1 MRHVFYLHGFASS
14 PASSKSA
21 FLAGRLRRHGLDLHC
36 PDFNEPDFETMTVTR
51 MLEQVDRAI
60 AALPPGPVALI
71 GSSLGGFVAY
81 HTAFRH
87 AAPRGRAATT
97 AHPIDR
103 LVLLAPA
110 FEFGRVPFSG
120 MTEADLAAWRE
131 TDRYEVRHHAENR
144 PRAIRYAIYED
155 AQRYDSARSL
165 VETPALVFQGRN
177 DTVVNPAMVQRFAAA
192 RPAMALRMVEDD
204 HQLGSSFDLMW
215 REIAAF
221 LGLCE

>member
-97 AHPIDR
+97 DHPIDR

-110 FEFGRVPFSG
+110 FEFGKVPFSG

-131 TDRYEVRHHAENR
+131 TDRYKVLHHAESR

-221 LGLCE
+221 FGLCE